1 MTRAKRKP
9 RHQVENITATHGSR
23 ISHENAQ
30 KVSVE
35 LDRILSTNGELTA
48 LGVLDDARDPKSTL
62 HSHFTWDDSEAAEA
76 HRLHEA
82 RQLIRS
88 VSVIM
93 WDEERGE
100 RYSPR
105 KHISVRQ
112 GSVRSY
118 EHVATILSD
127 AELRAQV
134 VKRGLKELESW
145 CRRYQIYDELS
156 DAIDTIEKLVEDS
169 ED

>member
-1 MTRAKRKP
+1 MGRAKRKP
-9 RHQVENITATHGSR
+9 RHQIENVTATRGSQ
-23 ISHENAQ
+23 ISHEDAQ
-30 KVSVE
+30 EVSFE
-35 LDRILSTNGELTA
+35 LDRILAARGELTA
-48 LGVLDDARDPKSTL
+48 YTVLDDARDPKSAL
-62 HSHFTWDDSEAAEA
+62 HSHFTWNDSEAAEA
-76 HRLHEA
+76 HRLYEA

-105 KHISVRQ
+105 KHISVRR

-127 AELRAQV
+127 AELREQV
-134 VKRGLKELESW
+134 VKRATKELAAW
-145 CRRYQIYDELS
+145 CRRNRMYDELLS
-156 DAIDTIEKLVEDS
+156 MVETIEELVNDDE
-169 ED
+169 